1 MINGNLSGV
10 KKATVER
17 LEALW
22 ELSVERDCF
31 ASAELLEEMAY
42 ITADT
47 GREVSVYLSRA
58 GDIEYVAIGEADR
71 VNLDGLTLRRSEER
85 LRSLRC
91 NPYAPERRRQGFPS
105 WICNRSKSFGLT
117 QWRPSG

>member
-47 GREVSVYLSRA
+47 GREVSVYLSRT

-71 VNLDGLTLRRSEER
+71 VIWT
-85 LRSLRC
+85 
-91 NPYAPERRRQGFPS
+91 A
-105 WICNRSKSFGLT
+105 
-117 QWRPSG
+117 